1 MPQENAVRQE
11 FHDELVAPDV
21 TGIPDRFFDRFMF
34 NGHPTDATAPS
45 FILGLG
51 VYPPKDVVDGF
62 LVFVDGTEQRN
73 LRFSTELSNTDGSSA
88 GPLTWQTI
96 EPNKTWRLVMGEN
109 PSGVECD
116 LTWRA
121 RTPAWFGNVG
131 VTEGEVVTASFEH
144 LFQSGYYEGHLTV
157 DGVRHSVDGWYGQ
170 RDRSRGVRTM
180 KGGQGLHLWYQAQF
194 PDRSVGFLL
203 VEDRQG
209 GRILLEGAVMHED
222 GTLDAVT
229 EVKHDL
235 VFNEGLDLVSGT
247 VSVDTENGARYL
259 IDADA
264 TAGGGFMAG
273 AGYGDHHGK
282 NLGLNHMESDVFAL
296 DGSVTPKTVDS
307 ALTDRVAAFNW
318 NGVAGTGVFEFAH
331 TRSKSYT
338 YRPSLKG

>member
-11 FHDELVAPDV
+11 FKDELVAPDI
-21 TGIPDRFFDRFMF
+21 TGVPDRFFDRFMF
-34 NGHPTDATAPS
+34 NGHPTETTSPS
-45 FILGLG
+45 FIIGLG
-51 VYPPKDVVDGF
+51 IYPPKDVVDGF

-73 LRFSTELSNTDGSSA
+73 LRFSTELSDTDGNSA
-88 GPLTWQTI
+88 GPLAWQTV
-96 EPNKTWRLVMGEN
+96 EPNKAWRLVMGEN

-116 LTWRA
+116 LTWNA
-121 RTPAWFGNVG
+121 RTPAWFGDVG
-131 VTEGEVVTASFEH
+131 VKEGDIVTASFEH
-144 LFQSGYYEGHLTV
+144 LFQSGYYEGHLIV

-180 KGGQGLHLWYQAQF
+180 KGGQGLHIWYQAQF

-222 GTLDAVT
+222 GTLDTVLD
-229 EVKHDL
+229 VKHDL

-247 VSVDTENGARYL
+247 VRVDTENGESYT

-282 NLGLNHMESDVFAL
+282 KLSRDHVEFDVYPL
-296 DGSVTPKTVDS
+296 DGSVSPKTVDS
-307 ALTDRVAAFNW
+307 ALTDRVAAFKW
-318 NGVAGTGVFEFAH
+318 NGIAGTGVFEFAH
-331 TRSKSYT
+331 TRSISYV
-338 YRPSLKG
+338 YRPSLES